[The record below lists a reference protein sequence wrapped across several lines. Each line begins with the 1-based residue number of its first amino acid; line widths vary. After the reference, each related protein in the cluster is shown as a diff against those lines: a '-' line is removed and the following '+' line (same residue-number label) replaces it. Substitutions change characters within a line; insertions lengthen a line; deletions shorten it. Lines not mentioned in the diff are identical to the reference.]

1 MGEVISFISAK
12 GGMGKTS
19 IAVNIAHSAAK
30 AGVKV
35 LLIDCDVHTL
45 GATYF
50 YDLKGEEVKNC
61 SDIIFTQRIL
71 NEIMYPDIYER
82 EEARSIL
89 TLADGVDFIP
99 AGRTA
104 MLDKELTFNSVQFR
118 DAWKRLTELMD
129 RWVKIYDAILL
140 DHSAGHTR
148 IVELFLK
155 VSSKIVLI
163 NEKGPLPL
171 KATRDLYSSIRKED
185 KPIIYC
191 CNKISGEQS
200 KFEKEDCLIQECDGF
215 YESKQFKSRAQKGQ
229 FVENLLD
236 EGKSSDG
243 KVMRGLLF
251 DILGEFSE
259 KIQSYL
265 KTQER
270 IKREMQ
276 EEINNDIVK
285 NYLRKTRIFIMIA
298 MFIGVGVG
306 SALKTGLHFQISS
319 STLIGSLIAI
329 VIFAVSQ
336 YVMIAK
342 NEYKDVIIDYV
353 KQSIIED
360 EYDI

>member
-30 AGVKV
+30 VGLKV

-50 YDLKGEEVKNC
+50 YDLKGEKVKNC
-61 SDIIFTQRIL
+61 SNIISMQRIL

-82 EEARSIL
+82 EEGRSVL

-99 AGRTA
+99 AGREA
-104 MLDKELTFNSVQFR
+104 MQDKELTFNNVQFR
-118 DAWKRLTELMD
+118 DARKRLTELMD
-129 RWVKIYDAILL
+129 RWVKIYDTILL
-140 DHSAGHTR
+140 DHSAGYTR

-163 NEKGPLPL
+163 NEKGSLPL
-171 KATRDLYSSIRKED
+171 KATRDLYHSIRKED

-215 YESKQFKSRAQKGQ
+215 YESKQFKSRIQKGR
-229 FVENLLD
+229 FVEDLL
-236 EGKSSDG
+236 EEEKVSDG
-243 KVMRGLLF
+243 KVMQRLLF
-251 DILGEFSE
+251 DILGEFSQ

-270 IKREMQ
+270 IKREKQ
-276 EEINNDIVK
+276 EEINNEIVS
-285 NYLRKTRIFIMIA
+285 NYLSKTRIFVMIA

-306 SALKTGLHFQISS
+306 LVLKTGLHFQTSH
-319 STLIGSLIAI
+319 STLIGGLIAI
-329 VIFAVSQ
+329 VILAVSQ
-336 YVMIAK
+336 YAMIAK
-342 NEYKDVIIDYV
+342 KEYKDVIIDYI
-353 KQSIIED
+353 KQSIMED

>member
-30 AGVKV
+30 IGLKI

-50 YDLKGEEVKNC
+50 YDLKGEKVKNC
-61 SDIIFTQRIL
+61 SNIISMQRIL
-71 NEIMYPDIYER
+71 NEIMYPEIYER
-82 EEARSIL
+82 EDARSIL

-99 AGRTA
+99 AGRA
-104 MLDKELTFNSVQFR
+104 SMLDKELTFNSVQFK
-118 DAWKRLTELMD
+118 DAWKRLTELID

-191 CNKISGEQS
+191 CNKIFGEQS

-215 YESKQFKSRAQKGQ
+215 YESKQFKSRVQKGQ
-229 FVENLLD
+229 FVENLLN

-270 IKREMQ
+270 IKRDRQKEV
-276 EEINNDIVK
+276 NNDIINK
-285 NYLRKTRIFIMIA
+285 YLNKTRIFAIISVL
-298 MFIGVGVG
+298 IGVCVG
-306 SALKTGLHFQISS
+306 LALKIVLHFQTSNSIIMGG
-319 STLIGSLIAI
+319 LIII

-336 YVMIAK
+336 YAMIVK
-342 NEYKDVIIDYV
+342 NEYKDVIIDYI
-353 KQSIIED
+353 KQFVMED
-360 EYDI
+360 E

>member
-1 MGEVISFISAK
+1 
-12 GGMGKTS
+12 
-19 IAVNIAHSAAK
+19 
-30 AGVKV
+30 
-35 LLIDCDVHTL
+35 
-45 GATYF
+45 
-50 YDLKGEEVKNC
+50 
-61 SDIIFTQRIL
+61 
-71 NEIMYPDIYER
+71 
-82 EEARSIL
+82 
-89 TLADGVDFIP
+89 
-99 AGRTA
+99 
-104 MLDKELTFNSVQFR
+104 
-118 DAWKRLTELMD
+118 MD

-265 KTQER
+265 TIQER

-306 SALKTGLHFQISS
+306 SALKTGLHFQTSS